1 MSSPVRRTCPS
12 CQTRLSPLAAECPEC
27 GLALAPA
34 RQGRPMLFQASALAQ
49 VSFEAP
55 PRALTAPALGR
66 VAPVTVEVAPDELV
80 PASASD
86 GGPQGAEHG
95 GLEASRGALPAQESQ
110 EPIASFWPLVKVE
123 ASEAV
128 LLTLVQG
135 LAILLPAWSLG
146 VSPTRLF
153 TGAWPL
159 VLPYL
164 VAVSW
169 ILFMAPLVL
178 TGQSPLMGLFGVTL
192 PENSPER
199 RIAFSLVHM
208 LSVLCFPLSF
218 LCMVL
223 SPRHQTLGELLSG
236 QELLARPLPRL
247 R

>member
-1 MSSPVRRTCPS
+1 MSSPARRTCPS

-27 GLALAPA
+27 GLALAPP
-34 RQGRPMLFQASALAQ
+34 RLGRPLLFQASALAQ

-66 VAPVTVEVAPDELV
+66 VAPVAVEVDPGELV
-80 PASASD
+80 RPEAPATHPPHDPA
-86 GGPQGAEHG
+86 
-95 GLEASRGALPAQESQ
+95 RGAQPALAGQ
-110 EPIASFWPLVKVE
+110 EPVASFWPLVKVE
-123 ASEAV
+123 ASEAA
-128 LLTLVQG
+128 LLLLVQG
-135 LAILLPAWSLG
+135 LALLLPAWSLG
-146 VSPTRLF
+146 VSPARLF

-164 VAVSW
+164 FSVSW
-169 ILFMAPLVL
+169 IFFMAPLVL

-192 PENSPER
+192 PENSPDR
-199 RIAFSLVHM
+199 RIAFSLTHL
-208 LSVLCFPLSF
+208 LSVVCFPLSF

-223 SPRHQTLGELLSG
+223 SPRHQTLAELLSG